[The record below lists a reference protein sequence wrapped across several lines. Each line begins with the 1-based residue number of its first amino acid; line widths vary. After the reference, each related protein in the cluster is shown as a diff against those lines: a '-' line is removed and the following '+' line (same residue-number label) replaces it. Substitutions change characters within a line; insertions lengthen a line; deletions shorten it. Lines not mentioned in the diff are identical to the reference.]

1 MEASVCLL
9 YEEYTVRAKVENRES
24 IRHCKNSSETP
35 DWWTKVVTLGENV
48 VRSGEILDI
57 T

>member
-1 MEASVCLL
+1 M